1 MELLVSAFCYDCL
14 DHTAFKFFKRL
25 SLLKFVEVLLEIIV
39 ATNSN
44 VCLEVIIILSRSN
57 YFILESVRHDK
68 IKTWTV
74 IKHQINDSIV
84 RTLLK

>member
-14 DHTAFKFFKRL
+14 DHTSFEFFKRL

-39 ATNSN
+39 ATDSN
-44 VCLEVIIILSRSN
+44 VYLEVITILSRSN
-57 YFILESVRHDK
+57 YIILESVRHDK
-68 IKTWTV
+68 IKKLTV

-84 RTLLK
+84 RALLK